1 MFDCPEAA
9 CTIGGFYVGRC
20 LDSGCT
26 ARVVAAVAQLVERL
40 LGKDEVMGSNPISS
54 WFGVSW
60 WLKAFPAGWPGRQ
73 PGINCVIEIYKRYG
87 LL

>member
-9 CTIGGFYVGRC
+9 CKIGGFSVGRYF
-20 LDSGCT
+20 DGEGI

-60 WLKAFPAGWPGRQ
+60 RFSRSLRDGRAADQ
-73 PGINCVIEIYKRYG
+73 AVMV
-87 LL
+87 